1 MQSTSSTAPVIPAV
15 RTSRQNDFDWREYY
29 YAIKARS
36 WIILFFTILSI
47 FWGIYSASTLREKYI
62 ARSVLFI
69 QQVKSNILSVKIEEV
84 SDEQI
89 KSIDMINTLV
99 DLLQS
104 YPFALRVVNS
114 EKLAQDPQ
122 FLAAAGL
129 SFGKSSPEASAQA
142 LTKMLKT
149 NYRLNT
155 RLIDIFVTTR
165 NPALSIRLANAYP
178 TEYFRYLN
186 DKRVESTRSASS
198 FLMDEAERLRKKMR
212 ASEEGMQNFRER
224 ERAASFESM
233 LQEAQTHITDLSF
246 RQNQLQAKLS
256 QISSDLEIAK
266 ANQGNRQ
273 QLLRLPSVASDPK
286 IATEINHLADLDK
299 EFVLIKQRYRN
310 KHPLYISYKT
320 QIDLA
325 NQDLNSQLDQIVG
338 LLDSMKTSLLNQQ
351 AADKSERDEAEKHL
365 LAVTGKSIE
374 YNDLKRELESDG
386 ALYSSVVGRI
396 KEVDVTKELD
406 SSPVQLQEA
415 ATGASPFGGAPLIIL
430 IKSVLMGISLG
441 IAVVIGLH
449 KLDSS
454 LKTVDQVEQL
464 TGIPVVAAIPQIGE
478 PSKIIL
484 GLFSKEQLVL
494 LHKAWKGA
502 LGALGDKSIDFPKR
516 LSEVKEAFRPVI
528 SMLGNP
534 NVTEPLSQ
542 GSELVV
548 KDDRSGVVAEAFRC
562 LRASVAMNA
571 HVENQRTFLLT
582 SAAPSEGKS
591 FCSAN
596 FAITL
601 AQQGL
606 STLLIDA
613 DLRKPTVSRL
623 FFGMHIKPGVSECL
637 LGMTPLKYAVQ
648 TTQIEG
654 LSVLTAGGRSPNP
667 SELLSGQPFKE
678 LLEEALRNYD
688 RVVIDSSPLLAVSD
702 TLLIAPRADVVCL
715 VIRSF
720 MTPRKMVSRA
730 LKSLSEVH
738 IKPTGIVFNC
748 LPAASSYSYY
758 YSGKYY
764 GTYGSKGVYGS

>member
-1 MQSTSSTAPVIPAV
+1 MQSTSSTASFAPAV
-15 RTSRQNDFDWREYY
+15 RTPRQNEFDWREYY

-36 WIILFFTILSI
+36 WMILFITILSV
-47 FWGIYSASTLREKYI
+47 FWGIYSAASLKEKYI

-69 QQVKSNILSVKIEEV
+69 QQVKSNVLSVKIEEV

-89 KSIDMINTLV
+89 KSLDMINTLV

-122 FLAAAGL
+122 FLAAAGIPI
-129 SFGKSSPEASAQA
+129 SKASPEASAQA
-142 LTKMLKT
+142 LTKMIKT
-149 NYRLNT
+149 SYRLNT

-186 DKRVESTRSASS
+186 DKRVESSRSASS
-198 FLMDEAERLRKKMR
+198 FLMDEADRLRKKMR
-212 ASEEGMQNFRER
+212 ASEEAMQNFRER

-233 LQEAQTHITDLSF
+233 LQESQSHISELSS
-246 RQNQLQAKLS
+246 RQNQLQAKLT
-256 QISSDLEIAK
+256 QITSDLEVAR
-266 ANQGNRQ
+266 ANQGNPQ
-273 QLLRLPSVASDPK
+273 QLLRLPSVVADAK
-286 IATEINHLADLDK
+286 ISAQVAHLADLEK
-299 EFVLIKQRYRN
+299 EFTLIKQRYRS

-325 NQDLNSQLDQIVG
+325 HEELNSQLNNIVE
-338 LLDSMKTSLLNQQ
+338 LLDSMKSSLLSQQ
-351 AADKSERDEAEKHL
+351 AADKSEREEAEKHL
-365 LAVTGKSIE
+365 LTVTSKSIE

-386 ALYSSVVGRI
+386 ALYASVVGRI

-415 ATGASPFGGAPLIIL
+415 ATGASPFGASPFVVL
-430 IKSVLMGISLG
+430 IKSLLTGLALG
-441 IAVVIGLH
+441 VALVIGLH

-464 TGIPVVAAIPQIGE
+464 TGIPVVAAIPQIGD

-484 GLFSKEQLVL
+484 GLFSKEQFVL
-494 LHKAWKGA
+494 IHNAWKGGIHA
-502 LGALGDKSIDFPKR
+502 LLDRSKDFPKR
-516 LSEVKEAFRPVI
+516 LSEMKEAFRPVI

-534 NVTEPLSQ
+534 NVTAPLSQ

-606 STLLIDA
+606 STLIIDA
-613 DLRKPTVSRL
+613 DLRKPTISRL
-623 FFGMHIKPGVSECL
+623 FFGMHRKPGLSECL
-637 LGMTPLKYAVQ
+637 LGLTPLKEAVQ
-648 TTQIEG
+648 SCQIEG

-667 SELLSGQPFKE
+667 SELLSGQPFRE
-678 LLEEALRNYD
+678 LLEEALRIYD
-688 RVVIDSSPLLAVSD
+688 RVVIDSAPLLAVSD
-702 TLLIAPRADVVCL
+702 TQLIAPRVDVICL

-730 LKSLSEVH
+730 LKTLHEIH